1 MLLAYE
7 RHYAEELSGSVTPPK
22 KRKLSD
28 PAELADANEVIAIGP
43 SHFHHYSYDI
53 ILTLIFIDIH

>member
-43 SHFHHYSYDI
+43 CHFHHF
-53 ILTLIFIDIH
+53 LMT